1 MTIRRTL
8 AALLLAGSGFA
19 LHACATAP
27 DRQGET
33 PAFQHLDDPSL
44 ENTIVVAPGVISG
57 GQPEGDQAFDSLA
70 AMGVRTLISVD
81 GARPDV
87 EAAEAR
93 GMRYIHLP
101 IGYDSVPAE
110 RRLELAR
117 ALRDAEGPV
126 FMHCHHGVHR
136 GPAAAA
142 AGLATLGVI
151 TPDDGARFLTE
162 AGTSPSYPGL
172 FASVRASDAAAPETL
187 AAVPGDFPSVA
198 EVGGF
203 VEAMAITDRAFEH
216 LKLLAATGWK
226 APPEHPDLVG
236 AAEAGILA
244 DSLRAARDDDA
255 HPSDADLERRL
266 VESVSLASRLEAM
279 LVAGEH
285 DAAAALLPAIE
296 ADCKACHRVHRNV
309 R

>member
-1 MTIRRTL
+1 MTIRCLL
-8 AALLLAGSGFA
+8 AAIVVAGAGLA
-19 LHACATAP
+19 LHACASTP
-27 DRQGET
+27 ERQAGA
-33 PAFQHLDDPSL
+33 PAFQHLDEPTL
-44 ENTIVVAPGVISG
+44 ENPIVVAPGVISG
-57 GQPEGDQAFDSLA
+57 GQPDGADAFDALA
-70 AMGVRTLISVD
+70 AMGVRTIISVD

-151 TPDDGARFLTE
+151 SPDDGARFLTE
-162 AGTSPSYPGL
+162 AGTSPAYPGL
-172 FASVRASDAAAPETL
+172 FASVRASDPVAPEVID
-187 AAVPGDFPSVA
+187 AAPGDFPSVA

-203 VEAMAITDRAFEH
+203 IEAMAITDRAFEH
-216 LKLLAATGWK
+216 LRLLAATGWH
-226 APPEHPDLVG
+226 APPEHPDLVA

-244 DSLRAARDDDA
+244 DSLRAALDDDA
-255 HPSDADLERRL
+255 HAGDPDFRRRL
-266 VESVSLASRLEAM
+266 IESVSLASRLEAM
-279 LVAGEH
+279 LVAGER
-285 DAAAALLPAIE
+285 AGAVALLPAIE
-296 ADCKACHRVHRNV
+296 ADCAACHRVHRNV